1 MKNSFLKRVLS
12 IVLATTMV
20 LSMTACGGGTESNS
34 SKGAVVGG
42 VKDNLTIGVTAL
54 WATLS
59 PFQGA
64 NGQWSNFPRTI
75 YDRLGVFYNGEC
87 VKQAAES
94 WEVADDGVTW
104 TVKIRDNIVDTAGNK
119 ITADDMVW
127 FIQESITRAMKPQF
141 NKIASVEKIDDLTF
155 QLVLKSDIVGSFD
168 LIMASTYMV
177 SKTAFEASS
186 DEFSNTVVASGPYEV
201 VEFVSGSHLTL
212 KKRADYWDSGN
223 DNPIFQCNVENVTY
237 KVISEP
243 SQQQVALET
252 GTIDAFETLT
262 SSLITN
268 FENNSDFGII
278 SGYANNGVEMYFSG
292 DESRPVAEDENL
304 RKAICHA
311 IDINGLIASA
321 LEGRADPM
329 YDPAAKTLLGYLEKW
344 EDEEYFP
351 YDVEK
356 AKEYL
361 AKSNYDGEVLSLMSI
376 SVGSYS
382 KVCQMIQGYLLAIGI
397 NCDLKLLD
405 NALFSASLFDGTQYD
420 MILVSAG
427 GMTIPNL
434 WSNRFDMNAHEK
446 GDSTCRRDET
456 LTNMIYNTWTQDG
469 FTEENIDAIHIYLKE
484 HCIAY
489 GLYLP
494 WYDSIYR
501 TKSGIGEVPV
511 GASGNADFV
520 AATFK

>member
-201 VEFVSGSHLTL
+201 VEFVSGSQYTM
-212 KKRADYWDSGN
+212 KKR
-223 DNPIFQCNVENVTY
+223 
-237 KVISEP
+237 
-243 SQQQVALET
+243 
-252 GTIDAFETLT
+252 
-262 SSLITN
+262 
-268 FENNSDFGII
+268 
-278 SGYANNGVEMYFSG
+278 
-292 DESRPVAEDENL
+292 DENSE
-304 RKAICHA
+304 
-311 IDINGLIASA
+311 N
-321 LEGRADPM
+321 
-329 YDPAAKTLLGYLEKW
+329 AK
-344 EDEEYFP
+344 
-351 YDVEK
+351 
-356 AKEYL
+356 
-361 AKSNYDGEVLSLMSI
+361 
-376 SVGSYS
+376 
-382 KVCQMIQGYLLAIGI
+382 
-397 NCDLKLLD
+397 
-405 NALFSASLFDGTQYD
+405 
-420 MILVSAG
+420 
-427 GMTIPNL
+427 
-434 WSNRFDMNAHEK
+434 
-446 GDSTCRRDET
+446 
-456 LTNMIYNTWTQDG
+456 
-469 FTEENIDAIHIYLKE
+469 
-484 HCIAY
+484 
-489 GLYLP
+489 
-494 WYDSIYR
+494 
-501 TKSGIGEVPV
+501 
-511 GASGNADFV
+511 
-520 AATFK
+520 